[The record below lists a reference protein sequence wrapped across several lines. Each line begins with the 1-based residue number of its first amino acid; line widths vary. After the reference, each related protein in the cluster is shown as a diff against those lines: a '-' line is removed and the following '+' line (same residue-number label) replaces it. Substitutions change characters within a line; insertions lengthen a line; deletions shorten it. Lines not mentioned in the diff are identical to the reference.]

1 MPGLVLAIINNESTC
16 ASTLNK
22 GTTDN
27 RVARSASRVIGIRL
41 NVLGYVFLVN
51 TKKEK
56 IEKSV
61 FMIGIQKTL
70 NIQRQ
75 LSG

>member
-51 TKKEK
+51 TKKK
-56 IEKSV
+56 K
-61 FMIGIQKTL
+61 
-70 NIQRQ
+70 
-75 LSG
+75 